1 MSPARAK
8 GRDPGGARPSWS
20 FVWLESARLAT
31 RVWILIW
38 NVFLFFNPAILQD
51 IDKYSSFMVLP
62 RDLSQQIFN
71 KLVESNCLT
80 EASLQTFRDCALQVM
95 FLF

>member
-1 MSPARAK
+1 MCLDSDMK
-8 GRDPGGARPSWS
+8 
-20 FVWLESARLAT
+20 
-31 RVWILIW
+31 RVP
-38 NVFLFFNPAILQD
+38 FFNPAILQD
-51 IDKYSSFMVLP
+51 IDKYSSFMMLP

-71 KLVESNCLT
+71 NLVESNCLT